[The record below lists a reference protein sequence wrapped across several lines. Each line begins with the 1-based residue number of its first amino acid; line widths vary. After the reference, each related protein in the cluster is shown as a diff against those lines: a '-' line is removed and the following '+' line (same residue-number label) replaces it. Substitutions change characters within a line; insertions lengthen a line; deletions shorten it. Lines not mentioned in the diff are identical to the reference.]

1 MCDAPLR
8 FHCYKRALTQ
18 VRRHKLKARNKVS
31 GSLLTGRPV
40 RVPRTSTVLRI
51 SKPVPEPLS
60 GKIALFSRIFT
71 SSSSSSIISYQNP
84 CSASLSHRRRNIGQ
98 AIQRDLIVRCWDD
111 MHRISASLKDGTMT
125 AVLLVAK
132 LQALD
137 NKNLIHR
144 GLEQYG
150 RLLKTIDI
158 LTFLSDKPYRRRIG
172 RMLNK
177 RELVH
182 SLARLVAFGQ
192 LGVLTDRDLATAY
205 HLSQIFVSMLSER
218 HDRNLEW
225 HGQAK
230 HSGILEIV
238 QDAAP
243 AGGPGTSPSCSSIL
257 KRSK

>member
-1 MCDAPLR
+1 
-8 FHCYKRALTQ
+8 
-18 VRRHKLKARNKVS
+18 
-31 GSLLTGRPV
+31 
-40 RVPRTSTVLRI
+40 
-51 SKPVPEPLS
+51 
-60 GKIALFSRIFT
+60 
-71 SSSSSSIISYQNP
+71 
-84 CSASLSHRRRNIGQ
+84 
-98 AIQRDLIVRCWDD
+98 
-111 MHRISASLKDGTMT
+111 MHRISASLKDGTVT

-172 RMLNK
+172 RILNK

-182 SLARLVAFGQ
+182 SLARLVAYGQ